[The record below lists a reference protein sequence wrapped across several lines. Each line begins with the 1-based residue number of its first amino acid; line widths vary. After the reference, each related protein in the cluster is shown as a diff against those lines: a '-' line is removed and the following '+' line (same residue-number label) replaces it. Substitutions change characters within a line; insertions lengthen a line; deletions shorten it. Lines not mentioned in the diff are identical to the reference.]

1 MTVSQLLFDAQE
13 ALNDRLVEVDLYFG
27 FISAII
33 REDGILHHRPGGAQ
47 AYCRFSVG
55 RDLELTLM
63 SIGYIVLYNLVEST
77 VRNYVDSIYKDMV
90 QKGVRIEQTKETIR
104 KLILNGFKTH
114 MAKEYYKEDLTDLS
128 AKIINCCWNSD
139 SLFSGNVD
147 LRKIKEISADFGFR
161 LPRGVDP
168 CSSELLKVKAN
179 RNYLAHGKKS
189 FRECVQNDSI
199 DEIIQA
205 KSQISTFLKALA
217 RHIEVYIVQQKY
229 LLIPLEHVP
238 ANSPQ

>member
-1 MTVSQLLFDAQE
+1 MTASQLLFDAQE
-13 ALNDRLVEVDLYFG
+13 ALNDRLLEVDLYFK

-33 REDGILHHRPGGAQ
+33 REDGVLQHRPDGATVH
-47 AYCRFSVG
+47 REFVVN

-114 MAKEYYKEDLTDLS
+114 MASEYYKEDLTDLS
-128 AKIINCCWNSD
+128 AKIINCCWNPD
-139 SLFSGNVD
+139 ALFSGNVD
-147 LRKIKEISADFGFR
+147 LRKIREISFDFGFK
-161 LPRGVDP
+161 LPHGVDP
-168 CSSELLKVKAN
+168 CSNELLKVKAN

-199 DEIIQA
+199 DEIIKA

-217 RHIEVYIVQQKY
+217 KHIAAYITQQKY